1 MDENI
6 ENTENVAST
15 EDKVKTVEKKKFDGG
30 KIIVISILVLVTAAI
45 FLSIGYFAGSAKDK
59 KISKGTSSTTPVVSA
74 TAVKSASAV
83 AAASV
88 TTTAN
93 KNGTKTYTSEIHG
106 YSFEYP
112 QDWVVESVG
121 TGSVGVYTAENAA
134 TKAKLEKEQAG
145 TEAPFPS
152 LFVYYY
158 SDLATADG
166 NDPPKYTALS
176 DMVYDTDA
184 GIYRDATAT
193 KFAGES
199 GYTAVE
205 GGMVDFFSYIIQK
218 NDHIYKVQIPNKTK
232 KSDLSSEQSN
242 MLSSFKFTK

>member
-6 ENTENVAST
+6 VNTENVAST
-15 EDKVKTVEKKKFDGG
+15 EDEVKTAQKKKFDGG
-30 KIIVISILVLVTAAI
+30 KIIIISILVLVTAAI
-45 FLSIGYFAGSAKDK
+45 FLAIGYFAGSAKDK
-59 KISKGTSSTTPVVSA
+59 KTTKDTSTTAVASA
-74 TAVKSASAV
+74 TAVKSTSAVVAASAT
-83 AAASV
+83 A
-88 TTTAN
+88 TAN
-93 KNGTKTYTSEIHG
+93 KNGTKTYTSEDYG

-112 QDWVVESVG
+112 KDWVVEATG

-152 LFVYYY
+152 FFVYYY

-166 NDPPKYTALS
+166 NDPPKYNSLS

-184 GIYRDATAT
+184 GIFSDATST

-205 GGMVDFFSYIIQK
+205 SGMVDFFSYIVQK
-218 NDHIYKVQIPNKTK
+218 NDHIYKIQIPNKSK